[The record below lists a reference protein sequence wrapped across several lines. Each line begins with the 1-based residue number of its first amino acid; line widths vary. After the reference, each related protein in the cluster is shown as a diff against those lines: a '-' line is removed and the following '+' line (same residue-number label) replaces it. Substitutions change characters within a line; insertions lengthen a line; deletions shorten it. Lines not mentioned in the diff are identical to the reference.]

1 MVGIVQEG
9 PLCLP
14 PAVAGAAHLTGRGQ
28 SLTGPWA
35 GVHFLFALS
44 VWPWG
49 PCVSPRGRMLPRVSR
64 TQGTCL
70 RVRATEPTWGQAC
83 LQVRWGVGGLRVRS
97 RPPLPSHVYPDRWA
111 GYGFAPLA
119 PTWAGLGVA
128 CQVTAGGGSPRAYQD
143 LPLYAGRAH
152 LPSAGSGGQALWG
165 SLYSALLLG
174 AWDLIPQP
182 LGRAPPGLWSAGGQW
197 TVQLLLAGGVPG
209 VPMASLPGFAM
220 IPTVRALSSSHPS
233 VLQRS
238 QRCHGGGGHR
248 RAAAM

>member
-1 MVGIVQEG
+1 MQGELTSPVQ
-9 PLCLP
+9 
-14 PAVAGAAHLTGRGQ
+14 A
-28 SLTGPWA
+28 
-35 GVHFLFALS
+35 
-44 VWPWG
+44 
-49 PCVSPRGRMLPRVSR
+49 
-64 TQGTCL
+64 
-70 RVRATEPTWGQAC
+70 
-83 LQVRWGVGGLRVRS
+83 
-97 RPPLPSHVYPDRWA
+97 
-111 GYGFAPLA
+111 
-119 PTWAGLGVA
+119 LGVK
-128 CQVTAGGGSPRAYQD
+128 
-143 LPLYAGRAH
+143 L
-152 LPSAGSGGQALWG
+152 SGG

-174 AWDLIPQP
+174 AWDLVPQP